1 MSLFLAI
8 LAVALSIV
16 IVTYGANFLTDGS
29 VSLAKK
35 FNVSPLII
43 GLTIVAFGTS
53 APELAV
59 SLSASLSGSSGISLG
74 NVVGSNLFNILVV
87 LGVVAIVTPLK
98 ILPSTAKLE
107 IPFLVIIGVLLM
119 LFAKDTLFFGGTS
132 DLVTRGEGGILLLIF
147 AIFLLYIIHKA
158 KKEKGNFRKEVP
170 SKEAFK
176 QYGWIPSISLFVLG
190 LAMLIGGG
198 TLFSKSAIFIAHHF
212 NVSEAVIGI
221 TVVATGTSIPELA
234 TSIVAARKKQVDM
247 AVGNIVGSNI
257 FNTLLIPGL
266 VALIRPINSEE
277 VTPFDFSAMITATLL
292 LLLLTLASRDLQLNR
307 LGGVCLFAGYIL
319 YAFFTLY

>member
-29 VSLAKK
+29 VSLAKR

-107 IPFLVIIGVLLM
+107 IPFLVVIGVLLM

-132 DLVTRGEGGILLLIF
+132 DLVTRGEGVILLLIF
-147 AIFLLYIIHKA
+147 TIFLLYIIHKA
-158 KKEKGNFRKEVP
+158 QKEKDNIRKEIP

-176 QYGWIPSISLFVLG
+176 QYGWIPSISLFILG
-190 LAMLIGGG
+190 LAMLVGGG

-277 VTPFDFSAMITATLL
+277 VTLFDFSAMITATLL
-292 LLLLTLASRDLQLNR
+292 LLLLTFASRDRQLNR
-307 LGGVCLFAGYIL
+307 LGGICLFAGYIL
-319 YAFFTLY
+319 YAFFTLS